1 MRFGLLDRH
10 LLWEWSKTFLATI
23 LGFPLFV
30 IVINITDQLNQLLMQ
45 GIPPRDIALSY
56 LYSYPENLRL
66 VLPAAVLFATVFSI
80 GSFSRHSEMTAA
92 KASGRSFHRVIM
104 PVLLAATVATGLALW
119 VGEFAPA
126 ATRRQMELLG
136 ERERQRGSRR
146 FNFVY
151 RAEEGWVYVVSSI
164 DETQRMIRDLQ
175 MEREGAGP
183 EYPTL
188 LVQTRRGRYSDSLA
202 RWTLEQGHFRVL
214 AGDDVVLTFEFDSL
228 RARIFSEEP
237 AALLAEPARPEEM
250 AYAELGR
257 YIDALER
264 SGGDG
269 RKLRVGQELKIAV
282 PFTCIVIAIFSA
294 PLAMTSPRSSGAVGV
309 GIGLATTITFLLL
322 VRLSQAIGTG
332 GLLPPAWA
340 AWAPNVLFFV
350 VGLWLMFRVRT

>member
-1 MRFGLLDRH
+1 MRFGLIDRH
-10 LLWEWSKTFLATI
+10 LLWEWSKVFLSTA

-30 IVINITDQLNQLLMQ
+30 IVINITDQLNDLLMQ

-56 LYSYPENLRL
+56 VYSFPANLQL
-66 VLPAAVLFATVFSI
+66 VLPAAVLFATVFTI
-80 GSFSRHSEMTAA
+80 GSFSRHSELTAT
-92 KASGRSFHRVIM
+92 KASGRSFHRVIL
-104 PVLLAATVATGLALW
+104 PLLFAATAATGLALW

-164 DETQRMIRDLQ
+164 DETQRMVRDLQ
-175 MEREGAGP
+175 MEREGTGP

-188 LVQTRRGRYSDSLA
+188 LVQARQGHYSDSLA
-202 RWTLEQGHFRVL
+202 RWTLGRGHFRVL
-214 AGDDVVLTFEFDSL
+214 AGDDAALTFEFDSL
-228 RARIFSEEP
+228 RTRIFSEKP
-237 AALLAEPARPEEM
+237 ATLLAEPARPEEM
-250 AYAELGR
+250 DYAELGR

-282 PFTCIVIAIFSA
+282 PFTCIVIAIFGA
-294 PLAMTSPRSSGAVGV
+294 PLAMASPRASGALGV
-309 GIGLATTITFLLL
+309 GIALATTIVFLLL
-322 VRLSQAIGTG
+322 VNLSQAIGTG

-340 AWAPNVLFFV
+340 AWAPNILFLV
-350 VGLWLMFRVRT
+350 AGLWLMARVRT